1 MTSRNNRSEDGDDSS
16 EGGDRDREAR
26 PGAAAEEMA
35 AEFLSGH
42 GLRIIARNYR
52 CRFGE
57 IDLVAKDGDTLVFV
71 EVRLRRNRS
80 FGGAIGSID
89 RTKQKK
95 LTLTARHY
103 LSRLRIEPAC
113 RFDAV
118 LLDTLDARRIEWLR
132 DIIS

>member
-1 MTSRNNRSEDGDDSS
+1 MTSRNNHNNGSDESHDSSDGD
-16 EGGDRDREAR
+16 RNPP
-26 PGAAAEEMA
+26 PGMA
-35 AEFLSGH
+35 AEQMAADFLAGH
-42 GLRIIARNYR
+42 GLSIIARNYR

-71 EVRLRRNRS
+71 EVRLRRNRA

-89 RTKQKK
+89 RSKQKK
-95 LTLTARHY
+95 LMLTARHF
-103 LSRLRIEPAC
+103 LSRLRTEPAC
-113 RFDAV
+113 RFDAI